1 MVAAV
6 RRGAF
11 RHVAAAVAS
20 ALMHTAHSILAGI
33 ASDTMCIPEPDNT
46 GKVTPK
52 ASANDLRKHA
62 PKKYEPHHF
71 ESETGHWN
79 SIEHLSRKIELLSDK
94 IDLATA
100 GLVAVANSELEQ
112 IQSDSRP
119 DGDDGEKNGLRQTIA
134 TVEKTK
140 EEEKQKDKLEDVRR
154 NGATSRMTNRTEQ
167 KDQLQEFNEKV
178 KKHLG
183 TYGKDAKLPSHL
195 QVLAVTSK
203 IRLLSKSCSEN
214 VLDQICF

>member
-94 IDLATA
+94 IDPAAA
-100 GLVAVANSELEQ
+100 GLVAVANLELKQ
-112 IQSDSRP
+112 TQSDSRP
-119 DGDDGEKNGLRQTIA
+119 NGEDGEKKGLSQTSA
-134 TVEKTK
+134 TAEKTK
-140 EEEKQKDKLEDVRR
+140 VEEKQKDKLEDVRR
-154 NGATSRMTNRTEQ
+154 DAAASRMTKGTEQ
-167 KDQLQEFNEKV
+167 KDQLREFNQKSEEA
-178 KKHLG
+178 LG
-183 TYGKDAKLPSHL
+183 YLWQRCQPSRP
-195 QVLAVTSK
+195 S
-203 IRLLSKSCSEN
+203 
-214 VLDQICF
+214 